1 MTYNPAIHHRRSIRL
16 QDYDY
21 SSAGAYFVT
30 IRSWNRECLFG
41 DVTDESVRLN
51 DFGMV
56 VDGCWRAIS
65 MHFPSVELD
74 EFVIMPDHLHGIMVL
89 VAPAINPGAMNRDV
103 MNLDAMNLDVMNLGA
118 MNRDI
123 MNLDVMNL
131 GVMNLDAMN
140 RDVMNLGAMNRAP
153 TTTVGGIVRAF
164 KARCT
169 HGINEIRIN
178 PGGAV
183 WQRNY
188 HERIIRNDRELNS
201 IREYIVNNPQK
212 WADAS
217 NNPSHHP
224 MR

>member
-89 VAPAINPGAMNRDV
+89 VAPAINLGAMNRDV
-103 MNLDAMNLDVMNLGA
+103 MNLDVMN
-118 MNRDI
+118 R
-123 MNLDVMNL
+123 

-188 HERIIRNDRELNS
+188 YERIIRNDRELNS

>member
-103 MNLDAMNLDVMNLGA
+103 MNL
-118 MNRDI
+118 
-123 MNLDVMNL
+123 
-131 GVMNLDAMN
+131 
-140 RDVMNLGAMNRAP
+140 GAMNRAP

-188 HERIIRNDRELNS
+188 YERIIRNDRELNS